1 MSVRVLSAILDALAA
16 CARIV
21 FEVGLAL
28 PQWVLERAK
37 EARREREARGRD
49 DRRRK

>member
-1 MSVRVLSAILDALAA
+1 MSVRVLSAILDTLAA

-28 PQWVLERAK
+28 AQWNLEGAK
-37 EARREREARGRD
+37 EARRKREDRQQDHGR
-49 DRRRK
+49 K

>member
-1 MSVRVLSAILDALAA
+1 MSVRVMSAILDALAA

-37 EARREREARGRD
+37 EARREREARHQDHGR
-49 DRRRK
+49 K

>member
-1 MSVRVLSAILDALAA
+1 MKNLLTGIIDGLAA

-28 PQWVLERAK
+28 PQWVLDVAK
-37 EARREREARGRD
+37 EARREREARRQDDGR
-49 DRRRK
+49 K